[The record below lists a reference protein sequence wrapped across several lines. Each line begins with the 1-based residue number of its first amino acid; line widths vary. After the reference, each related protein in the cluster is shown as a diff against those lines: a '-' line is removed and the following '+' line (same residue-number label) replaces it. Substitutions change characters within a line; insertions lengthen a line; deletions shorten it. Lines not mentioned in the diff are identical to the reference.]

1 MKKMLKNKKGFT
13 LVEMIVVLAIIAI
26 LIALLAP
33 NVARLIR
40 NAQITSDDARARS
53 AYTTAAS
60 FATAE
65 LAAQSTYTFAG
76 AFDAVQ
82 LTNAN
87 PNTALQNAWVTDI
100 GGTPTATTQELISAT
115 DGLLPVSTVAG
126 DAVITLLLGVD
137 GVPVGTIYSIG
148 NRVRAVN
155 GEPGVATLNNVA
167 FAAGQFTTANL
178 RDATVAFTAHN
189 AGTPAVV
196 DITP

>member
-40 NAQITSDDARARS
+40 NAQVTSDDARARS

-60 FATAE
+60 FATTE
-65 LAAQSTYTFAG
+65 LARQSTYTFAG

-82 LTNAN
+82 LTNAA
-87 PNTALQNAWVTDI
+87 PNANLQAVWTTDI
-100 GGTPTATTQELISAT
+100 GGTITPTNQELISAT

-126 DAVITLLLGVD
+126 DAIITLLLGVD

-148 NRVRAVN
+148 TRVRAVN
-155 GEPGVATLNNVA
+155 GEPGPATIGGSPIP
-167 FAAGQFTTANL
+167 AGGFTTDQL
-178 RDATVAFTAHN
+178 RDMTLTFTAHTG
-189 AGTPAVV
+189 GTPATA
-196 DITP
+196 DMN